1 LLQKWG
7 VLLEHHFLTTCYLF
21 LNLSAL
27 FRGDTV
33 FVELANLWSPGCFD
47 VYTVAFDYHSQS
59 VNLARQILFPF
70 YRLENL
76 ERC

>member
-1 LLQKWG
+1 MLQKWD
-7 VLLEHHFLTTCYLF
+7 VLSRAPFSDYLLLVF
-21 LNLSAL
+21 VSLSAL

-59 VNLARQILFPF
+59 VNLSRQILFPF
-70 YRLENL
+70 YRLEN
-76 ERC
+76 